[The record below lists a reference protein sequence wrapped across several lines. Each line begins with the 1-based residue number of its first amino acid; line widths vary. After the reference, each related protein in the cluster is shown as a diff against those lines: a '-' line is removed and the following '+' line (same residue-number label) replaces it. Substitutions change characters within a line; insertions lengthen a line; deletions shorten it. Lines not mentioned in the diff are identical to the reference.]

1 MLVSGSVVRTHER
14 KREQVFVVKVPKT
27 FVGDHDSRGLMER
40 GLASAVVKKTKAG
53 YTLSLTPEE
62 FRELLDDAR
71 YYAEGGCE
79 VFGWEYRGLV
89 ASARATV
96 KALEK
101 VGAQ

>member
-1 MLVSGSVVRTHER
+1 MLVFSGVVVTSHER
-14 KREQVFVVKVPKT
+14 KDEHMFVVKVPRV
-27 FVGDHDSRGLMER
+27 FVDDHDNRDLMER
-40 GLASAVVKKTKAG
+40 GLASAVVKETKAG

-62 FRELLDDAR
+62 FSELLDDAR

-79 VFGWEYRGLV
+79 MFGWENRGLV

-101 VGAQ
+101 GTK

>member
-1 MLVSGSVVRTHER
+1 M
-14 KREQVFVVKVPKT
+14 FVVKVPRV
-27 FVGDHDSRGLMER
+27 FVGDHDDRGLMER
-40 GLASAVVKKTKAG
+40 GLESAIVKATKAG

-71 YYAEGGCE
+71 YYAEGGCD

-96 KALEK
+96 RALEK